1 MEGRENYKENTAAF
15 WMFLE
20 VIKQFLVC
28 TSFQH
33 NISKQSGDISWF
45 QYWIKFDRRNEV
57 GKNKNMYFKK

>member
-45 QYWIKFDRRNEV
+45 QY
-57 GKNKNMYFKK
+57 